1 MQRFRQIQ
9 AQQDALEAEDRIRFL
24 LIFAALL
31 TQQGEQPAARQHL
44 QQALTQ
50 LATLGYFYFLRF
62 EAQRLLPFLQAW
74 QKDLNDT
81 VLQALI
87 ALASPEHAAQAQA
100 GVTVTARPRLDVY
113 GLGVGRAVRDDHV
126 VPRTAW
132 RAARARALFFFIV
145 DRGSVRKEEIALT
158 FWPDFSQAQISS
170 NLHATLW
177 RVRRALEDKNIIRV
191 ADGFYALHPDVR
203 LTYDVRTF
211 ESLLARARQAHE
223 EDRAALYQEAA
234 RLYQGDF
241 LEDLDMLWIDERR
254 HELQRL
260 YRQTLE
266 AVIDHWLA
274 QNDCN
279 EAMTWLA
286 RGLKI
291 EPYYDSW
298 HLQWMRCLV
307 ATGVPAA
314 ARTYYEAYR
323 DRLYE
328 ELGIPPDERLT
339 DFYRQIEKRG

>member
-1 MQRFRQIQ
+1 
-9 AQQDALEAEDRIRFL
+9 
-24 LIFAALL
+24 
-31 TQQGEQPAARQHL
+31 
-44 QQALTQ
+44 
-50 LATLGYFYFLRF
+50 
-62 EAQRLLPFLQAW
+62 
-74 QKDLNDT
+74 
-81 VLQALI
+81 
-87 ALASPEHAAQAQA
+87 
-100 GVTVTARPRLDVY
+100 
-113 GLGVGRAVRDDHV
+113 
-126 VPRTAW
+126 
-132 RAARARALFFFIV
+132 
-145 DRGSVRKEEIALT
+145 VRKEEIALT

-211 ESLLARARQAHE
+211 ESLLARARQAHV

-307 ATGVPAA
+307 ATGAPAA
-314 ARTYYEAYR
+314 ARAYYEAYR